1 MAKHENAAYPVQ
13 FSVDYPEGT
22 RNRLTALLRII
33 LAVPVFILALL
44 LELVSISL
52 GLIVIPTVLVIM
64 IKKKYPRWWFD
75 HNLEVRRFLS
85 RVNAYVA
92 LLRDEYPSTDER
104 QAVHLD
110 IEYPTS
116 GQLVRFM
123 PLIKW
128 LLATPHYVI
137 LIVLFVISVI
147 ASVAAWVAIL
157 TTGRYPEG
165 MFNFVVGVMRWNNRV
180 NAYVLMQATDR
191 YPPFRLGE

>member
-22 RNRLTALLRII
+22 RDRRTAFVRII
-33 LAVPVFILALL
+33 LAVPIFVLSVL
-44 LELVSISL
+44 LELVSLSL
-52 GLIVIPTVLVIM
+52 GLIVIPTVLMIM

-75 HNLEVRRFLS
+75 HNLEVRRFFS

-110 IEYPTS
+110 MEYPPT
-116 GQLVRFM
+116 GQLGRFM

-128 LLATPHYVI
+128 LLATPHYVVLSI
-137 LIVLFVISVI
+137 LFIISVI
-147 ASVAAWVAIL
+147 ASVVAWVAIL
-157 TTGRYPEG
+157 TTGRYPVG
-165 MFNFVVGVMRWNNRV
+165 IFDFVVGVMRWNNRV

>member
-1 MAKHENAAYPVQ
+1 MAKHENTAYPVQ
-13 FSVDYPEGT
+13 FSVDYPEEA

-33 LAVPVFILALL
+33 LAVPILVLSLL
-44 LELVSISL
+44 LELVSVSL
-52 GLIVIPTVLVIM
+52 GLIIIPTALMIM

-75 HNLEVRRFLS
+75 HNLEIRRFLS
-85 RVNAYVA
+85 RVNAFIA

-104 QAVHLD
+104 QAIHLD
-110 IEYPTS
+110 IEYPPP
-116 GQLVRFM
+116 GQLARFM

-137 LIVLFVISVI
+137 LSVLMVVSVI
-147 ASVAAWVAIL
+147 ASVVAWVAIL
-157 TTGRYPEG
+157 ATGRYPEG
-165 MFNFVVGVMRWNNRV
+165 IFNFVVGVMRWNNRV